1 MPPPT
6 LTTAR
11 LLLRPFSL
19 EDAPEVQRLAGDARV
34 ADTTQNIPHP
44 YPDGAAEA
52 WIHSHTQA
60 FRRNQQAVFAITLE
74 ETSDL
79 AGAVGLTR
87 LEDHTEAEL
96 GYWVGVPFWNR
107 GIATEATLAV
117 LEYGFTTLGLTRIVG
132 WYLNRNPASGRVMLK
147 AGMTPSPATRSLK
160 NEDVVEHLASRV
172 LTAEDWQRNDQRG
185 PRNTGAL
192 GRNRS

>member
-6 LTTAR
+6 LSTAR
-11 LLLRPFSL
+11 LLLRPFTL
-19 EDAPEVQRLAGDARV
+19 EDAAEVQRLAGDAQV

-60 FRRNQQAVFAITLE
+60 CKRNQQAVFAITLE
-74 ETSDL
+74 ATSEL
-79 AGAVGLTR
+79 VGAVGLTR

-117 LEYGFTTLGLTRIVG
+117 FEYGFTMFGLTRIVG
-132 WYLNRNPASGRVMLK
+132 WYLHRNPASGRVMLK
-147 AGMTPSPATRSLK
+147 AGMTPSPVTRSLK
-160 NEDVVEHLASRV
+160 KEGVVEHLASCV
-172 LTAEDWQRNDQRG
+172 LTAEDWQRND
-185 PRNTGAL
+185 
-192 GRNRS
+192 